1 MDFSYILVKPDGI
14 KFFDTIR
21 NSLKAN
27 SINVK
32 KVYCIQNF
40 DQVAIELYLN
50 PDAVLRGNAP
60 IIIGINEVWK
70 KQYGTTAY
78 MFLVTSPEGAEK
90 AFVERVCAWKKR
102 FRKEH
107 IQGAYVGVVTNVEEK
122 TYTDYGV
129 VFSKT
134 FAEKRKLEG
143 KEYCYELQLNAIH
156 SPDDISA
163 LKQELR
169 VLCKKGAFRNRISLE
184 SNISDWV

>member
-14 KFFDTIR
+14 KFFDAIR
-21 NSLKAN
+21 NSLKEN

-50 PDAVLRGNAP
+50 SDAVLRGNAP

-78 MFLVTSPEGAEK
+78 MFLVTSSEGTGE
-90 AFVERVCAWKKR
+90 AFVEKVCAFKKR

-107 IQGAYVGVVTNVEEK
+107 IQGAYVGVIANVDEHIYSE
-122 TYTDYGV
+122 YGL

-134 FAEKRKLEG
+134 LAEKRKLEG
-143 KEYCYELQLNAIH
+143 KQ
-156 SPDDISA
+156 
-163 LKQELR
+163 
-169 VLCKKGAFRNRISLE
+169 
-184 SNISDWV
+184 